1 LEIAIEYIIS
11 LMPVST
17 TTKKIASNT
26 IYQIIGKIFSL
37 SITIITTMIV
47 TRFYGREGYGAF
59 SLMQNWPALFFIIVD
74 FGINAIATRELSKN
88 FSNVNQVIG
97 NIFLIRVFL
106 SLFFIVTLGIGLLFF
121 PYSPELSF
129 GIRLG
134 LAVILTQSLFTTT
147 NIIFQVKLRY
157 DFSTIGY
164 IVGYIF
170 ILSMV
175 LIFSLLKLNI
185 SWVNFTYVVGGF
197 ITFIVNI
204 HFLNRLGVYPDL
216 TFNSK
221 ICKELILESLPL
233 GLMFIFSQINF
244 RSDSILLSVLPVP
257 SKYGLN
263 NTETVAVYS
272 LPYKIFDVALVI
284 PTFFMNSVYPV
295 LVQHMQHGKEKIKS
309 TFFRSIKFLILA
321 SILGAILGFIFSPL
335 AISFLGGSEFYQS
348 ILVLRILVSGLILY
362 YLTQPI
368 AWLIVTLGKQK
379 HLPYIYFISTL
390 INVGL
395 NMAFIPRY
403 SFYASAVI
411 THVSEF
417 AILIMLSLS
426 AHKAWK
432 DKYETV

>member
-1 LEIAIEYIIS
+1 MIS
-11 LMPVST
+11 LSN

-37 SITIITTMIV
+37 SITILTTLIV

-74 FGINAIATRELSKN
+74 FGINAIATRELSKD
-88 FSNVNQVIG
+88 FSKANTIIG
-97 NIFLIRVFL
+97 NIFLIRVVL
-106 SLFFIVTLGIGLLFF
+106 SLIFIVLLTVGLVFF
-121 PYSPELSF
+121 PYSADLIF

-134 LAVILTQSLFTTT
+134 LIVILTQSLFTTA

-157 DFSTIGY
+157 DYSTIGY

-170 ILSMV
+170 ILGLV
-175 LIFSLLKLNI
+175 LIFSLLKLSI

-197 ITFIVNI
+197 VTFLLNI
-204 HFLNRLGVYPDL
+204 KFLHKLDVHPDL
-216 TFNSK
+216 TFDYK
-221 ICKELILESLPL
+221 ICKELFIESLPL
-233 GLMFIFSQINF
+233 GIMFVFSQINF
-244 RSDSILLSVLPVP
+244 RSDSILLSVLPLPV
-257 SKYGLN
+257 KYGLN

-272 LPYKIFDVALVI
+272 LPYKIFDVALVV

-295 LVQHMQHGKEKIKS
+295 LVQHMQIGKEKIKN
-309 TFFRSIKFLILA
+309 TFFRSMKFLIFSGIYA
-321 SILGAILGFIFSPL
+321 GILGFIFSPL
-335 AISFLGGSEFYQS
+335 AINFLGGSEFEQS
-348 ILVLRILVSGLILY
+348 ILVLQILVSGLVIY
-362 YLTQPI
+362 YLTQPL

-379 HLPYIYFISTL
+379 YLPYIYFVSTL

-395 NMAFIPRY
+395 NLLFIPKY

-411 THVSEF
+411 THVSEL
-417 AILIMLSLS
+417 AILVMLILS

-432 DKYETV
+432 DKYDGI